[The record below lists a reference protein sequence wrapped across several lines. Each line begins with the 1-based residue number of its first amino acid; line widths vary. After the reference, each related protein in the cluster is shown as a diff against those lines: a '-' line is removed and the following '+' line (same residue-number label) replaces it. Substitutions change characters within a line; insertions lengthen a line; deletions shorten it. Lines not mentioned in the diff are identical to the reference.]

1 MSVSAYFHAHTHG
14 VPYTCTKGRCAN
26 VTSVDVF
33 KKRCNDTWVLPC
45 MLCHQYTAAPPP
57 RGLTTMVDTVNI
69 EIQSWPEVVQQA
81 LGYLQTATVLVPLFG
96 LLW

>member
-1 MSVSAYFHAHTHG
+1 MCSKKCVMTHG
-14 VPYTCTKGRCAN
+14 CCPACSAIST
-26 VTSVDVF
+26 
-33 KKRCNDTWVLPC
+33 L
-45 MLCHQYTAAPPP
+45 LPPP

>member
-1 MSVSAYFHAHTHG
+1 MTNGCRLACSVVSTLLT
-14 VPYTCTKGRCAN
+14 P
-26 VTSVDVF
+26 S
-33 KKRCNDTWVLPC
+33 
-45 MLCHQYTAAPPP
+45 P

-81 LGYLQTATVLVPLFG
+81 LGYLRTATVLVPLFG

>member
-1 MSVSAYFHAHTHG
+1 
-14 VPYTCTKGRCAN
+14 
-26 VTSVDVF
+26 
-33 KKRCNDTWVLPC
+33 
-45 MLCHQYTAAPPP
+45 MLCHQYTAAPPPPP